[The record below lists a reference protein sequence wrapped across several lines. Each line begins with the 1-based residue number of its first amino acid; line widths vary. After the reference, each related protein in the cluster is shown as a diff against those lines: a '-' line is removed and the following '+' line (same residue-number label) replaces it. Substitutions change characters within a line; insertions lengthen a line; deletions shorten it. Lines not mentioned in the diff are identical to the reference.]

1 MLKDIE
7 LGRKINRDAE
17 ENTSTCFVESTLIFY
32 KKYIDML
39 KAGGTMRHQELLIP
53 FKLDAS
59 DPTFWKKG
67 LLLIEDLITELAD
80 D

>member
-1 MLKDIE
+1 
-7 LGRKINRDAE
+7 
-17 ENTSTCFVESTLIFY
+17 
-32 KKYIDML
+32 ML